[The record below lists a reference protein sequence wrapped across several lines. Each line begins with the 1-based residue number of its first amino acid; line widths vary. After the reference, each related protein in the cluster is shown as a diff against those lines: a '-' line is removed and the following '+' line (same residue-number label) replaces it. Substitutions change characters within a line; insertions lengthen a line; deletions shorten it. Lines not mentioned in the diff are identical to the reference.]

1 MIGQS
6 EQKPVWHTHENATSE
21 VKLALFPPDD
31 SSEIPGFLTRKLLHL
46 VSKLSVDLLSNW
58 KYNAYIYLNEQPA

>member
-6 EQKPVWHTHENATSE
+6 EQKPVWHTNENATFE

-31 SSEIPGFLTRKLLHL
+31 SSESPGFLTRKYYNIL
-46 VSKLSVDLLSNW
+46 VSNFLWICLVTGNIMPTFI
-58 KYNAYIYLNEQPA
+58 N